1 MSKIINVS
9 NRLPITIVKDDQ
21 RYTFKESSG
30 GLKSGLEGVKET
42 IDFLWIGWPGLAVEK
57 SMEKPLEQEIK
68 DKLGYLP
75 VFMSEELADL
85 YYTKY
90 SNGILWPVLHN
101 FIFDCDYQEKYF
113 NAYVKVN
120 ELFAKKVL
128 EVLEEDDFVWIHD
141 YHLMLLPKLIREK
154 TKKSVTIAFF
164 LHTNWPSPE
173 IFRIIP
179 QAKQICDSLLYAD
192 LVGFHLLK
200 YKSNFTHTCEDLLNT
215 KVHDVIYYKGHM
227 VKIRNLVLGIQPNKI
242 FDTIDSEKTKI
253 DMAKIAEKYKGKKLI
268 IGVDRIDYIKGLDLK
283 FKAYDLF
290 LENNKEAVIFEQI
303 AIPSREDIST
313 YKNYEI
319 RISTACNS
327 INDKHGR
334 VVEYRHE
341 SVDFNYL
348 VALYRSADVCIISSL
363 VDGLNLVAFEYIAAQ
378 RDRSGV
384 LLLSKF
390 AGCSSVFNTP
400 MQFNPM
406 DC

>member
-141 YHLMLLPKLIREK
+141 YHLMLLPKL
-154 TKKSVTIAFF
+154 
-164 LHTNWPSPE
+164 
-173 IFRIIP
+173 
-179 QAKQICDSLLYAD
+179 
-192 LVGFHLLK
+192 
-200 YKSNFTHTCEDLLNT
+200 
-215 KVHDVIYYKGHM
+215 
-227 VKIRNLVLGIQPNKI
+227 
-242 FDTIDSEKTKI
+242 
-253 DMAKIAEKYKGKKLI
+253 
-268 IGVDRIDYIKGLDLK
+268 
-283 FKAYDLF
+283 
-290 LENNKEAVIFEQI
+290 
-303 AIPSREDIST
+303 
-313 YKNYEI
+313 
-319 RISTACNS
+319 
-327 INDKHGR
+327 
-334 VVEYRHE
+334 
-341 SVDFNYL
+341 
-348 VALYRSADVCIISSL
+348 
-363 VDGLNLVAFEYIAAQ
+363 
-378 RDRSGV
+378 
-384 LLLSKF
+384 
-390 AGCSSVFNTP
+390 
-400 MQFNPM
+400 
-406 DC
+406 